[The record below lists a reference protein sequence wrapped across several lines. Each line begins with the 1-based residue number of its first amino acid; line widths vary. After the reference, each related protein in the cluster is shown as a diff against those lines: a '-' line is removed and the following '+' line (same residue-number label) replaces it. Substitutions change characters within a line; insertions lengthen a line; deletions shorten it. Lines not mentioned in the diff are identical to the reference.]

1 MKKIKLEHSG
11 YEIGDLCERI
21 LLQDRSIVPPIYNS
35 VDFTEAFAN
44 TAIWAGINPIKG
56 RFILDS
62 TGREVTTSEYF
73 VQKSDG
79 SRLSVMNVINVS
91 ESYEYMKL
99 ECAYR
104 GPTMAGML

>member
-56 RFILDS
+56 DLYWIVLEEKF
-62 TGREVTTSEYF
+62 
-73 VQKSDG
+73 KS
-79 SRLSVMNVINVS
+79 L
-91 ESYEYMKL
+91 MKL
-99 ECAYR
+99 
-104 GPTMAGML
+104 